1 MANPQHL
8 ALLKQGV
15 KVWNQWRAKHPEIVS
30 PDLSGASL
38 VKLDLIE
45 ADLTG
50 ADVQGADFRGAD
62 LFGADFFSAR
72 LGEADLSTANG
83 VTPEQIGEASGNRI
97 TKLPEGLP
105 TPAHWPGGPTAN
117 H

>member
-1 MANPQHL
+1 MANSEYL
-8 ALLKQGV
+8 SLLNQGV
-15 KVWNQWRAKHPEIVS
+15 EAWNQWRAQHPEIVS

-38 VKLDLIE
+38 VKLDLIG

-50 ADVQGADFRGAD
+50 ADLQGADFKGAD

-83 VTPEQIGEASGNRI
+83 VTPEQMGEALGNKV

-105 TPAHWPGGPTAN
+105 TPAHWLREPKEN

>member
-1 MANPQHL
+1 MANSEYL
-8 ALLKQGV
+8 SLLNQGV
-15 KVWNQWRAKHPEIVS
+15 EVWNQWRAKHPEIVS

-38 VKLDLIE
+38 VKLNLIE

-50 ADVQGADFRGAD
+50 ADLQGADFKGAD

-83 VTPEQIGEASGNRI
+83 VTPEQIGRALGNRI
-97 TKLPEGLP
+97 TKLPEDFP
-105 TPAHWPGGPTAN
+105 TPEHWLPEPKEN